1 MREWRTLAGLNATE
15 AGACLGLSG
24 RAIEDIEQ
32 GRRRVDDELARI
44 ALNKLI
50 DLMREWR
57 TLAGL
62 NATEAGARLGLSG
75 RAIEDIEQG
84 RRRVDDELARIALNK
99 LIDDAK

>member
-1 MREWRTLAGLNATE
+1 MPPAKNSVAE
-15 AGACLGLSG
+15 
-24 RAIEDIEQ
+24 
-32 GRRRVDDELARI
+32 
-44 ALNKLI
+44 
-50 DLMREWR
+50 LMREWR

-62 NATEAGARLGLSG
+62 NTTEAGARLGLSG